1 MITTTKQKWKC
12 LVCDGRTGNILAT
25 VYVGGDTVENAK
37 AAAGMQAKL
46 LGIKKRVRITA
57 RRWSLAE
64 DARAVA
70 GGYVGRATDAG

>member
-1 MITTTKQKWKC
+1 MPANQFAYVTTQA
-12 LVCDGRTGNILAT
+12 DLARAIASR
-25 VYVGGDTVENAK
+25 VLAASEVLN

-57 RRWSLAE
+57 RRWGLAE